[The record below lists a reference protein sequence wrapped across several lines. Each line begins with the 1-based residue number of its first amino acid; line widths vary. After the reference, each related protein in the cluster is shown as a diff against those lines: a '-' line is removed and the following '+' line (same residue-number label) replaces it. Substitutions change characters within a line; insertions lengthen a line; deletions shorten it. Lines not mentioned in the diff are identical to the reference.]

1 MQKKKILNGSLL
13 MATAAFPENGGW
25 IRDSEFIL
33 EMGGVYLLA
42 HGLGK
47 PVEDAESELLC
58 TESGEYHIYAYT
70 YNWVAPWHKDMA
82 PGQFDIEIGG
92 NRSSVFGTKAESW
105 GWEHGGRIF
114 ISEGINK
121 IRIHDLTGFEGR
133 VAYIFISKEEKDLPT
148 GRDLLS
154 CYISE
159 CTENEGSSEFDFIVV
174 GGGFAGMCASL
185 AAARS

>member
-70 YNWVAPWHKDMA
+70 
-82 PGQFDIEIGG
+82 
-92 NRSSVFGTKAESW
+92 S
-105 GWEHGGRIF
+105 
-114 ISEGINK
+114 
-121 IRIHDLTGFEGR
+121 
-133 VAYIFISKEEKDLPT
+133 
-148 GRDLLS
+148 
-154 CYISE
+154 
-159 CTENEGSSEFDFIVV
+159 
-174 GGGFAGMCASL
+174 
-185 AAARS
+185 